1 MNDRSRPP
9 AAPISSRQRVHG
21 AVQGAEPRAQ
31 LFRGHMMRRGP
42 GGGTIPS
49 TSAADSL
56 RLDADVKQEPADI
69 VVRDQHGEVELGD
82 PPSPILDGLDDLVH
96 DEGQETDS
104 ASWQIVYYYISVRV
118 C

>member
-31 LFRGHMMRRGP
+31 LFRTNMMRRGP
-42 GGGTIPS
+42 AGSANQSS
-49 TSAADSL
+49 TTADPM
-56 RLDADVKQEPADI
+56 RLDAEVKQEPAGI
-69 VVRDQHGEVELGD
+69 VVRDQHGEIELGD

-96 DEGQETDS
+96 DEGQETES
-104 ASWQIVYYYISVRV
+104 ASG
-118 C
+118 